1 MKYFALGE
9 REFFIREKCSSPIL
23 LSSED
28 IPFYLNPEKILLI
41 TVEDTIVN
49 NRWINTFFVTR
60 VLFELNGPL

>member
-9 REFFIREKCSSPIL
+9 REFFIREKCFSPIL

-49 NRWINTFFVTR
+49 NR
-60 VLFELNGPL
+60 